1 MGSVLSSVSMWPANP
16 RKLHEKEVLG
26 LCQRKLCSISAV
38 MSFSL
43 MQASLADVQGGVGGS
58 YETQCGVM
66 WGDPWLIAH
75 KYSLNLI
82 IFIQYF

>member
-1 MGSVLSSVSMWPANP
+1 
-16 RKLHEKEVLG
+16 
-26 LCQRKLCSISAV
+26 
-38 MSFSL
+38 

-75 KYSLNLI
+75 KYSM
-82 IFIQYF
+82 F

>member
-1 MGSVLSSVSMWPANP
+1 
-16 RKLHEKEVLG
+16 
-26 LCQRKLCSISAV
+26 

-66 WGDPWLIAH
+66 WGDPWFIAH
-75 KYSLNLI
+75 KYSM
-82 IFIQYF
+82 F